1 MNGLI
6 AYKLNDGQYE
16 LVANG
21 VGLVLNIEV
30 DKVLPVRE
38 HVARQAY
45 KLVYDG
51 KLLTLKDGERIL
63 SLEELNAED
72 IYRDELLDNSY
83 DDEQG
88 EIVEVQPSK

>member
-38 HVARQAY
+38 HVARQA
-45 KLVYDG
+45 
-51 KLLTLKDGERIL
+51 
-63 SLEELNAED
+63 
-72 IYRDELLDNSY
+72 
-83 DDEQG
+83 
-88 EIVEVQPSK
+88 

>member
-45 KLVYDG
+45 KLDYDG
-51 KLLTLKDGERIL
+51 ESLTLKDGERIL
-63 SLEELNAED
+63 SLDELKAED
-72 IYRDELLDNSY
+72 KAKDELLGNSY

-88 EIVEVQPSK
+88 EIVEVQPSE